1 MRENHYLDDGAYS
14 AVQTI
19 IEMVRQALSG
29 RSNDIGAAILADLT
43 EPTESK
49 EYRLKVCGG
58 TDAWRELQCMPHAIV
73 LRDVSHSVLYSS
85 VLLHMS
91 SVNSVL
97 AMFDP

>member
-1 MRENHYLDDGAYS
+1 MLTALTGLLWWRSGHGAMRENHYLDDGAYS

-49 EYRLKVCGG
+49 EYRLKVCLRAVAWI
-58 TDAWRELQCMPHAIV
+58 DAMRMLHADCV
-73 LRDVSHSVLYSS
+73 AKPLFRR
-85 VLLHMS
+85 
-91 SVNSVL
+91 
-97 AMFDP
+97 AG

>member
-43 EPTESK
+43 EPVESK
-49 EYRLKVCGG
+49 EYRLKVRYGSV
-58 TDAWRELQCMPHAIV
+58 TQTL
-73 LRDVSHSVLYSS
+73 LRTMCSTNL
-85 VLLHMS
+85 
-91 SVNSVL
+91 
-97 AMFDP
+97 